1 MSFAFQ
7 EGKIYGI
14 VGNNGSGKTVLMKCI
29 CGFLRPTKG
38 RIFVNYKEIGR
49 DVDFPEDIGVIIET
63 PGFLPNLTGY
73 KNLEILAS
81 LRGKAGK
88 ERIRESVRLA
98 GLDPDLKK
106 HVEKYSLGMRQRLGI
121 AQAIMEDPDLMILDE
136 PFNGLDKKGI
146 QQMHRLL
153 LGLKAEKKTIILS
166 SHSQNDI
173 DVLCDIVCEMDA
185 GVLRCIKN
193 QTEGG
198 KTDG

>member
-1 MSFAFQ
+1 
-7 EGKIYGI
+7 
-14 VGNNGSGKTVLMKCI
+14 
-29 CGFLRPTKG
+29 
-38 RIFVNYKEIGR
+38 
-49 DVDFPEDIGVIIET
+49 
-63 PGFLPNLTGY
+63 
-73 KNLEILAS
+73 
-81 LRGKAGK
+81 
-88 ERIRESVRLA
+88 
-98 GLDPDLKK
+98 
-106 HVEKYSLGMRQRLGI
+106 
-121 AQAIMEDPDLMILDE
+121 MILDE